1 MLAMVLISSLMFQV
15 PTRSGPGMFFDE
27 ESFSAGTVKQFTVV
41 NHTFSFVNNG
51 DKTLIINKV
60 ETGCGCT
67 KASASATE
75 IPPNGKG
82 TITMSYTT
90 DLESGEKVKPA
101 YVHTNIEGEAP
112 RRLEL
117 SAVVVPAIACEPTL
131 LDFGTLESGATKTL
145 TAKLKG
151 FALGEVK
158 ITEVL
163 NENPHLEAK
172 LIDGGKTL
180 SVTVL
185 PTLKVGK
192 VNERIRFQTESEQFK
207 IVPAV
212 TVSAKIQG
220 ALEAKPQLV
229 DFDAFDN
236 GQTSV
241 QTREVMVQTRGKKP
255 FKILGVDIKKAPIQ
269 AEVIEVEKGKVY
281 KIVLTCSTDFRN
293 AKALI
298 RTDDPAQPELQ
309 ITLFGKRK

>member
-1 MLAMVLISSLMFQV
+1 MLAMVLISSLMFQI
-15 PTRSGPGMFFDE
+15 PARTGPGMFFDE
-27 ESFSAGTVKQFTVV
+27 ESVNVGSVKQFTVV

-67 KASASATE
+67 KATASATE

-82 TITMSYTT
+82 TISMSYTT
-90 DLESGEKVKPA
+90 DLESGDKVKPA
-101 YVHTNIEGEAP
+101 YVHTNIEGEVA

-117 SAVVVPAIACEPTL
+117 SAVVVPALACEPTL
-131 LDFGTLESGATKTL
+131 LDFGNLESGATKTL
-145 TAKLKG
+145 TAKLSG
-151 FALGEVK
+151 FALGQVK
-158 ITEVL
+158 ITAVL
-163 NENPHLEAK
+163 NENPHLDAK

-185 PTLKVGK
+185 PTLKAGK
-192 VNERIRFQTESEQFK
+192 VNERIRFQTDSEQFK

-212 TVSAKIQG
+212 TVSAKVQG

-229 DFDAFDN
+229 DFDTFEA
-236 GQTSV
+236 GQAAV

-255 FKILGVDIKKAPIQ
+255 FKILGVEVKQAPIQ
-269 AEVIEVEKGKVY
+269 AEVIEVKKGKIY
-281 KIVLTCSTDFRN
+281 KIVLTCSTDFRS